1 MAITETPLVVNGKKY
16 FVTATTTDALLDR
29 LKSFRS
35 EPADEIPR
43 SQLEAAEKH
52 CATKIENTK
61 NAAAKVKKA
70 FDEKLE
76 ALEAEKQE
84 LETTVADLQEKL
96 EAAETKEPAE
106 EKPAKTKK

>member
-29 LKSFRS
+29 LKSFKS

-43 SQLEAAEKH
+43 SQLDAEKKH
-52 CATKIENTK
+52 CATKIENVT
-61 NAAAKVKKA
+61 NAAAEVKAA
-70 FDEKLE
+70 FTEKLE
-76 ALEAEKQE
+76 ALEGEKQE

-96 EAAETKEPAE
+96 EAAKTKEPSE
-106 EKPAKTKK
+106 EKPGKSKK